1 MDDNG
6 IVQLYWQRSENA
18 IVETDKKYGGYCYHI
33 AYNILTNRE
42 DAQECVS
49 DTYLAAW
56 HAMPPQRP
64 GILSA
69 FLGKITRNLS
79 IDRWRK
85 AGAQKRGSGEIQV
98 ALEELG
104 DCVSGSDTVEE
115 RFDRRE
121 LSRSVNTF
129 LAGLKDTER
138 NVFLCRYWYLD
149 SVKEIAAFF
158 GFSESKVASML
169 LRLRRRLRAHLEKEG
184 HL

>member
-6 IVQLYWQRSENA
+6 IVQLYWQRSEKA
-18 IVETDKKYGGYCYHI
+18 ITETDKKYGGYCYHI
-33 AYNILTNRE
+33 AYNILINRE

-56 HAMPPQRP
+56 HAMPPGKP

-85 AGAQKRGSGEIQV
+85 SAARKRGGGEIQV

-104 DCVSGSDTVEE
+104 DCVSCSDTVEE
-115 RFDRRE
+115 AFDRRE
-121 LSRSVNTF
+121 LSRSVNAF
-129 LAGLKDTER
+129 LAGLTDTER

-169 LRLRRRLRAHLEKEG
+169 LRLRKRLRTHLEKEG